1 MAGLVQN
8 GMLSL
13 VKQQWRSC
21 CHSIGLRL
29 FNETG
34 AISARKLIH
43 VHPAPGSLPLV
54 YVFNQWILQVRC
66 SGFLHS
72 DLLGSTPVHGSPEA
86 YRSVPRPSSALDAKA
101 FTISS

>member
-34 AISARKLIH
+34 AISARKLTL
-43 VHPAPGSLPLV
+43 A
-54 YVFNQWILQVRC
+54 Y
-66 SGFLHS
+66 
-72 DLLGSTPVHGSPEA
+72 PVETRSP
-86 YRSVPRPSSALDAKA
+86 PKD
-101 FTISS
+101 